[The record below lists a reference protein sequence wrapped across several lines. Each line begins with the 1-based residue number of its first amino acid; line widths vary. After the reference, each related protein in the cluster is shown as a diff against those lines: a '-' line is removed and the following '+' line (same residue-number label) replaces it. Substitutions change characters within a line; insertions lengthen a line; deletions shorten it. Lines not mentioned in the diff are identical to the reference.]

1 MVLVS
6 ILSYRII
13 LVRMI
18 LYYHPADTRYLVD
31 HTIRLTSYLRQL
43 ITHPTLGEDPDL
55 LNFIQDVDV
64 IRSEMGVDLKRM
76 FDNAVKKAILF
87 KNK

>member
-1 MVLVS
+1 MLLF
-6 ILSYRII
+6 IPSYRII

-18 LYYHPADTRYLVD
+18 HSETPPNTLYTVD

-43 ITHPTLGEDPDL
+43 ITHPTLGQDPDL
-55 LNFIQDVDV
+55 MNFIQDVDV
-64 IRSEMGVDLKRM
+64 ITSEMSLDLKRM
-76 FDNAVKKAILF
+76 FDNVVKKAILF